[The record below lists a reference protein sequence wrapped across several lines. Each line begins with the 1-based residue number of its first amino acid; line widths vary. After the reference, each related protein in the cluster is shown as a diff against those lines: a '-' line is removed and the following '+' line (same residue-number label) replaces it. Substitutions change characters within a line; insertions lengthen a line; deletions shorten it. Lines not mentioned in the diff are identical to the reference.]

1 MLDDIDL
8 QILNTLQKQGRTKR
22 NQLAEEVH
30 LSIPSVSERLNKLEE
45 KGIIQGYYAKLNR
58 KAFNY
63 DIMAYIIVML
73 DSSKHYKNLISKVE
87 KMPEILEC
95 HAVLG
100 EGSHLLK
107 TVVKNTEALERV
119 LSEIQSWPGV
129 TGTKTTYVLSTVK
142 ETFEININK
151 S

>member
-8 QILNTLQKQGRTKR
+8 QILRTLQKRGRTKR
-22 NQLAEEVH
+22 NELAEEVK
-30 LSIPSVSERLNKLEE
+30 LSVPSVSERLNKMEDKE
-45 KGIIQGYYAKLNR
+45 IIKGYYAKLNR
-58 KAFNY
+58 KTFNY
-63 DIMAYIIVML
+63 DIMAFIFVTV
-73 DSSKHYKNLISKVE
+73 DSSKHYKNLITKVE

-107 TVVKNTEALERV
+107 ALVKNTEALEKV
-119 LSEIQSWPGV
+119 LSEIQSWQGV

-142 ETFEININK
+142 ETFEINI
-151 S
+151 

>member
-1 MLDDIDL
+1 MLDETDL
-8 QILNTLQKQGRTKR
+8 KILRSLQKKGRKKR
-22 NQLAEEVH
+22 NELAEEVQ
-30 LSIPSVSERLNKLEE
+30 LSIPSVSERLNKMEE
-45 KGIIQGYYAKLNR
+45 RQIIEGYYAKLNR

-63 DIMAYIIVML
+63 DIMAFILVMM
-73 DSSKHYKNLISKVE
+73 DSSKHYKILISNVE

-107 TVVKNTEALERV
+107 ALVKNTEALEKV
-119 LSEIQSWPGV
+119 LSEIQSWQGV

-142 ETFEININK
+142 ETSEINI
-151 S
+151 